1 MNDTTRRAGKPRRNN
16 KRSDTTTP
24 PPAVPPIAAPIAARP
39 APEQV
44 ASSEKKLLAS
54 VPISVRWRDLDA
66 FNHVNN
72 STFLTYLEE
81 ARLLWLTQIRGPW
94 HGKNFTPVL
103 AATEVNYRLPINWPG
118 HVLVELYCTR
128 LGRSSLT
135 LSHRI
140 VDAQQRDRLYSDGK
154 VVMVWVEP
162 VSGTAIELPSAVRN
176 ACEQAPRG

>member
-1 MNDTTRRAGKPRRNN
+1 MSEKTARRAGKPRR
-16 KRSDTTTP
+16 KRVADAEAP
-24 PPAVPPIAAPIAARP
+24 GADAAAPALPKPTPKP
-39 APEQV
+39 APER
-44 ASSEKKLLAS
+44 AAPSAPAPRLLAA

-81 ARLLWLTQIRGPW
+81 ARLVWLAQIRGPW
-94 HGKNFTPVL
+94 FSETYMPVL

-118 HVLVELYCTR
+118 QLVVELYCER

-135 LSHRI
+135 VSHRI

-162 VSGTAIELPSAVRN
+162 ASGAAIALPEVVRA
-176 ACEQAPRG
+176 ACEG